1 MRQVLFRIPC
11 PGIPDGIPLYGYG
24 AMLFVALLVCNWVA
38 GKRAEKDGIA
48 KERVQD
54 LAIWLVLFGLIGART
69 TYLLQEKGLTL
80 QRFFSEFIRIWDGG
94 IILYGA
100 VIGGVIGLLL
110 AYVFVLRRYNLSI
123 WKMADIIAPSF
134 ALGLCIGRFGCLLNG
149 CCFGNVVC
157 SDLPAVHFP
166 LSAPPRYVLTE
177 AGLQTAAGFT
187 TSQKSGEDLCTV
199 DAVEPGSEAEHHGL
213 QPGDII
219 VAVNGKPLM
228 TFDDKPIQDQLVVTF
243 KEGNGTDSKP
253 FASYPKCVQFI
264 DSLRAQGK
272 EIVSVADGLD
282 DHLVREWPRGLNEL
296 SLRVRRGTQE
306 VDIGPF
312 SPRSL
317 GLHPTQVYE
326 SVSMG
331 LAFLL
336 LTAFYPFHRR
346 DGQVVALLMLCYGLH
361 RFLNEQLRNDPRPE
375 SFESY
380 ISIGL
385 IAASIALIFWLWR
398 QPAAGTASLRKTEGL
413 QSP

>member
-1 MRQVLFRIPC
+1 
-11 PGIPDGIPLYGYG
+11 
-24 AMLFVALLVCNWVA
+24 MLFVALLVCNWVA
-38 GKRAEKDGIA
+38 GKRAEEEGVA

-69 TYLLQEKGLTL
+69 TYLLQEKGITL
-80 QRFFSEFIRIWDGG
+80 QRFFSEFLRIWDGG

-110 AYVFVLRRYNLSI
+110 AYVFVLRRYQLST
-123 WKMADIIAPSF
+123 WKMADIIAPAF

-157 SDLPAVHFP
+157 SHVPAIDFP

-177 AGLQTAAGFT
+177 AGLQTSAGFT
-187 TSQKSGEDLCTV
+187 TTQKEGEDPCTV

-213 QPGDII
+213 QPGDVI
-219 VAVNGKPLM
+219 VAVNGKPIM
-228 TFDDKPIQDQLVVTF
+228 IFNDKPVKDQLLVTLND
-243 KEGNGTDSKP
+243 GDVRP
-253 FASYPKCVQFI
+253 FRSYPECVQGI
-264 DSLRAQGK
+264 AVLRAEGK

-282 DHLVREWPRGLNEL
+282 EHLVRDWPRGLNEL
-296 SLRVRRGTQE
+296 SLRVRRGMRE
-306 VDIGPF
+306 VDLPPF

-346 DGQVVALLMLCYGLH
+346 DGQVIALLMLCYGLH
-361 RFLNEQLRNDPRPE
+361 RFLNEQLRNDPRPVG
-375 SFESY
+375 FENY

-385 IAASIALIFWLWR
+385 IVAALALSLWLWR
-398 QPAAGTASLRKTEGL
+398 QPATATPASRKTEAL
-413 QSP
+413 QSL